1 MNFSAAPI
9 QNDLLHLAELFR
21 TYFRPQIFILFTL
34 IVSSPALAK
43 EPQSPATLPS
53 SPTPEKIFAET
64 ALGRISGKYV
74 NLQTGLATF
83 QGIPYAEPPVGELR
97 WRPPQAAQPWQ
108 TTLDCTTFGPAA
120 PQKPITDHQDE
131 DCLKLNIWTKKTGQT
146 DAELPVMVWIHGGGL
161 NKGSGHQPQYDG
173 SNFAKKDVVLVTI
186 NYRLGALGFLAHPAL
201 SAESPFGDSGNYG
214 ILDQIESL
222 KWIRNNIRFFGG
234 DPDNVTIFGES
245 AGGTSVSVLCCS
257 PMAKSLFHRAII
269 QSPWMFGFVNNLAE
283 PNFVPLNKS
292 LATTLSAEKLGQQWA
307 ATLSPLRGKPL
318 LDYLR
323 SLEPPEL
330 LKTIGYYST
339 RVTTGHRVLADHPS
353 NLFAKGQQTDVPIL
367 MGTNRDEGMYFA
379 GWVNIPTREKWIA
392 KLSLF
397 YGEATALV
405 AAAYP
410 GDSPRELKAAGCR
423 FITDSWFLQPTRSM
437 LKGMDRIKSPGFQY
451 LFTRANHQSPSL
463 GSPHA
468 IELRYVFN
476 TLKDAGKRPLDQ
488 KLAGQIVNYW
498 VQFSKTGNP
507 NGNGLPKWP
516 EYDTQKKSYL
526 ELNHQIQIRHNLN
539 PIPSNAIDQAWE
551 RVYGPTNR

>member
-1 MNFSAAPI
+1 
-9 QNDLLHLAELFR
+9 
-21 TYFRPQIFILFTL
+21 
-34 IVSSPALAK
+34 
-43 EPQSPATLPS
+43 
-53 SPTPEKIFAET
+53 
-64 ALGRISGKYV
+64 
-74 NLQTGLATF
+74 
-83 QGIPYAEPPVGELR
+83 
-97 WRPPQAAQPWQ
+97 
-108 TTLDCTTFGPAA
+108 
-120 PQKPITDHQDE
+120 
-131 DCLKLNIWTKKTGQT
+131 
-146 DAELPVMVWIHGGGL
+146 
-161 NKGSGHQPQYDG
+161 
-173 SNFAKKDVVLVTI
+173 
-186 NYRLGALGFLAHPAL
+186 
-201 SAESPFGDSGNYG
+201 
-214 ILDQIESL
+214 
-222 KWIRNNIRFFGG
+222 
-234 DPDNVTIFGES
+234 
-245 AGGTSVSVLCCS
+245 
-257 PMAKSLFHRAII
+257 
-269 QSPWMFGFVNNLAE
+269 MFGFVNNLAE

-451 LFTRANHQSPSL
+451 SL
-463 GSPHA
+463 REQ
-468 IELRYVFN
+468 IINRRLWDLRM
-476 TLKDAGKRPLDQ
+476 PLNC
-488 KLAGQIVNYW
+488 VMY
-498 VQFSKTGNP
+498 STP
-507 NGNGLPKWP
+507 
-516 EYDTQKKSYL
+516 
-526 ELNHQIQIRHNLN
+526 
-539 PIPSNAIDQAWE
+539 
-551 RVYGPTNR
+551 